1 MNDNTNRSVQELLD
15 LAGETVLVTGA
26 SGNIGQGIAERV
38 AEAGATIIVHFHRNE
53 SAAQQLANRL
63 GGATVV
69 QADLASESAVDA
81 MYAQASPTMVVNNAA
96 AQPVKGLGDMSYDEW
111 RAMLAANLD
120 GAFLVTQRA
129 ARAWA
134 GTGGAIVNIASIE
147 ALDPAVGHSH
157 YATSKAGLLMLSRAA
172 ALEFGAAGIRVNCV
186 SPGLI
191 DREGLAEDW
200 PDGVTRW
207 HDRAPLGRL
216 GTPNDVA
223 DAVLFLLSPAA
234 RWISGANLV
243 VDGGMSAQSKW

>member
-1 MNDNTNRSVQELLD
+1 MNDITNRPVQELLD

-26 SGNIGQGIAERV
+26 SGNIGQGIAERL
-38 AEAGATIIVHFHRNE
+38 AEAGATIIVHYHRDI
-53 SAAQQLANRL
+53 SAAEQLASRL

-96 AQPVKGLGDMSYDEW
+96 AQPVKKFDDLSYAEW

-134 GTGGAIVNIASIE
+134 GSGGAIVNIASIE

-172 ALEFGAAGIRVNCV
+172 ALELGAAGVRVNCV

-191 DREGLAEDW
+191 DRDSLAEDW
-200 PDGVTRW
+200 PDGVDRW
-207 HDRAPLGRL
+207 HDRVPLGRL
-216 GTPNDVA
+216 GTPKDVA

-234 RWISGANLV
+234 RWISGTNLV

>member
-1 MNDNTNRSVQELLD
+1 MNDTRNRPVHELLD

-26 SGNIGQGIAERV
+26 SGNIGQGIAARL
-38 AEAGATIIVHFHRNE
+38 AEAGANIVVHCHRNE
-53 SAAQQLANRL
+53 AAAAALASRL

-69 QADLASESAVDA
+69 RADLASEADVDA
-81 MYAQASPTMVVNNAA
+81 MVAAAKPTMVVNNAA
-96 AQPVKGLGDMSYDEW
+96 AQPVKGLAEMGYDEW

-134 GTGGAIVNIASIE
+134 GAGGAIVNIASIE
-147 ALDPAVGHSH
+147 ALDPVVGHGH
-157 YATSKAGLLMLSRAA
+157 YATSKAGLVMLSRAA
-172 ALEFGAAGIRVNCV
+172 ALELGAAGIRINCV

-191 DREGLAEDW
+191 DKDGLADEW
-200 PDGVTRW
+200 PDGVARW
-207 HDRAPLGRL
+207 NDRVPLGRL
-216 GTPNDVA
+216 GTPQDVA